1 MLDVE
6 ERDNILRHADLVHRH
21 MEPSQV
27 HDPGRWF
34 DSEEDVDRD
43 YPSGRGV
50 GTQTTERGC
59 IFLKSDGRCVL
70 QAAAEEEGLPKDAL
84 KPFFCFAFPVTI
96 DSGVLIIDDPD
107 LASRPECCSTVHGG
121 SQSVLEVCAWE
132 FEFVLGSEGIKA
144 LHALAPKK
152 P

>member
-21 MEPSQV
+21 MEADQV
-27 HDPGRWF
+27 HDAGQWF
-34 DSEEDVDRD
+34 DSGEDLDGD

-59 IFLKSDGRCVL
+59 VFLKRDGRCVL
-70 QAAAEEEGLPKDAL
+70 QTAAEEEGLPKDAL

-96 DSGVLIIDDPD
+96 DSGVLMIDDPE
-107 LASRPECCSTVHGG
+107 LANRPECCSLAPGG
-121 SQSVLEVCAWE
+121 SHSVLEVCSWE
-132 FEFVLGSEGIKA
+132 FEFVLGSEGIEA
-144 LHALAPKK
+144 LHALAPKM